1 MTSPHNTNQGR
12 KTPSEQVHFIIDKSR
27 MGWSVG
33 KITDALAVKF
43 GEAAR
48 GTRTVQTITSRLN
61 ANQIQ
66 WDRQASS
73 TEEVQV
79 IMSVLPEV
87 LRVSKGQK
95 QEFTQDEANWVAWVG
110 RACPSLPLYYV
121 WVIACLYM
129 AETRLTNQF
138 APLDAFLAF
147 KPWESMDA
155 LRTYRDGCDEGVIA
169 AGRVIVEIANA
180 ARDAFLEENDKRD
193 IRKLSLLNAELVHE
207 LKTPGLYPVDK
218 DHASLDI
225 VYTNPQGVSD
235 DSKMDQSS
243 MDDLV
248 NWAYAQE
255 LGQAELEKMLQ
266 EEDDI
271 SGGDTT

>member
-27 MGWSVG
+27 MGWPVG

-73 TEEVQV
+73 TEEVKV

-110 RACPSLPLYYV
+110 RACPTLPLYYV

-129 AETRLTNQF
+129 AETRLTKQF

-147 KPWESMDA
+147 KPWESMEA
-155 LRTYRDGCDEGVIA
+155 MRTYHDGCDEGLIA
-169 AGRVIVEIANA
+169 ASRVIVEMANT
-180 ARDAFLEENDKRD
+180 ARDAVLDEKGKRD
-193 IRKLSLLNAELVHE
+193 IRELSSLNAELIHE
-207 LKTPGLYPVDK
+207 LKTPGIYPIDK
-218 DHASLDI
+218 DHALLDI
-225 VYTNPQGVSD
+225 VYTNPEGVPD
-235 DSKMDQSS
+235 DTKMDQSS

-255 LGQAELEKMLQ
+255 SGQAELEKMLQ
-266 EEDDI
+266 QEDEI
-271 SGGDTT
+271 SGDDTN

>member
-1 MTSPHNTNQGR
+1 
-12 KTPSEQVHFIIDKSR
+12 
-27 MGWSVG
+27 MGWPVG

-73 TEEVQV
+73 TEEVKV

-110 RACPSLPLYYV
+110 RACPTLPLYYV

-129 AETRLTNQF
+129 AETRLTKQF

-147 KPWESMDA
+147 KPWESMEA
-155 LRTYRDGCDEGVIA
+155 MRTYHDGCDEGVIA
-169 AGRVIVEIANA
+169 ASRVIVEIANA
-180 ARDAFLEENDKRD
+180 ARDAVLDEKGKRD
-193 IRKLSLLNAELVHE
+193 IRELSSLNAELIHE
-207 LKTPGLYPVDK
+207 LKTPGLYPMDK

-225 VYTNPQGVSD
+225 VYTNPEGVPD
-235 DSKMDQSS
+235 DTKLDQSS

-255 LGQAELEKMLQ
+255 SGQAELEKLLQ
-266 EEDDI
+266 QEDEI
-271 SGGDTT
+271 SGDDTN

>member
-33 KITDALAVKF
+33 KITDALAVTF

-87 LRVSKGQK
+87 LRFSKGQK

-121 WVIACLYM
+121 WVIA
-129 AETRLTNQF
+129 A
-138 APLDAFLAF
+138 
-147 KPWESMDA
+147 S
-155 LRTYRDGCDEGVIA
+155 
-169 AGRVIVEIANA
+169 RVIVEIANA

>member
-1 MTSPHNTNQGR
+1 MTSSHNTNQGR

-33 KITDALAVKF
+33 KITDALTIEF

-66 WDRQASS
+66 WNRQASS
-73 TEEVQV
+73 TEEIKV

-110 RACPSLPLYYV
+110 RACPTLPLYYV

-155 LRTYRDGCDEGVIA
+155 MRTYHDGCDEGVITA
-169 AGRVIVEIANA
+169 SRVIVEISKS
-180 ARDAFLEENDKRD
+180 ARDAVLDDKDKRE
-193 IRKLSLLNAELVHE
+193 ITKLSSLNAELIDEV
-207 LKTPGLYPVDK
+207 KTQGLYPMDK
-218 DHASLDI
+218 DHASLDL
-225 VYTNPQGVSD
+225 VYTNPQGVPD
-235 DSKMDQSS
+235 DSKTDQPS
-243 MDDLV
+243 MVDLV

-255 LGQAELEKMLQ
+255 SGQAELEKMLQ
-266 EEDDI
+266 QEDGI
-271 SGGDTT
+271 SGGDTN